1 MNNSIKY
8 FSLLDVCKRWESDIQ
23 TVMGVMQENKV
34 SLFSAGAPIYSDGSI
49 DIDKI
54 FIEDTKIYLLEK
66 LCDISHN
73 KLKPKTMELP
83 KGH

>member
-1 MNNSIKY
+1 MKNIIKY
-8 FSLLDVCKRWESDIQ
+8 FSMLDLTKRWDQDYDYVLKILQ
-23 TVMGVMQENKV
+23 DNTVSV
-34 SLFSAGAPIYSDGSI
+34 FSAGAPIYSDGSI